1 MSKQIKVALI
11 GNPNTGKT
19 SIFNSLTGLNQKI
32 ANYPGVTVE
41 KKEVV
46 CRLSRGTKAH
56 IFDLPGTY
64 SLNASSMDENL
75 VVELLLNKNHKD
87 FPDLAI
93 IVSDVENLKRNL
105 ILFTQVKDLE
115 IPTVLAINMSDR
127 MKYKGIE
134 LNIEKLEKELDTKII
149 LTTNRSK
156 EWVSDIKNLIENYK
170 ELSSKIFLDTSIIEP
185 EYFNNLKKIFPNQKL
200 YKLWVVICQD
210 VNFSNVSRQEI
221 ESSDFEIKSIS
232 ELKRL

>member
-1 MSKQIKVALI
+1 
-11 GNPNTGKT
+11 
-19 SIFNSLTGLNQKI
+19 
-32 ANYPGVTVE
+32 
-41 KKEVV
+41 
-46 CRLSRGTKAH
+46 
-56 IFDLPGTY
+56 
-64 SLNASSMDENL
+64 MDENL

-156 EWVSDIKNLIENYK
+156 EWVGDIKNLIENYK

-200 YKLWVVICQD
+200 YKLWVCLLYT
-210 VNFSNVSRQEI
+210 
-221 ESSDFEIKSIS
+221 SDAADD
-232 ELKRL
+232 

>member
-1 MSKQIKVALI
+1 MIW
-11 GNPNTGKT
+11 
-19 SIFNSLTGLNQKI
+19 
-32 ANYPGVTVE
+32 
-41 KKEVV
+41 
-46 CRLSRGTKAH
+46 
-56 IFDLPGTY
+56 
-64 SLNASSMDENL
+64 
-75 VVELLLNKNHKD
+75 NKNHKD

-105 ILFTQVKDLE
+105 VLFTQVKDLE

-156 EWVSDIKNLIENYK
+156 EWVNDIKNLIENYR

-185 EYFNNLKKIFPNQKL
+185 EYFNNLKKIQIE
-200 YKLWVVICQD
+200 VI
-210 VNFSNVSRQEI
+210 
-221 ESSDFEIKSIS
+221 SI
-232 ELKRL
+232 L

>member
-1 MSKQIKVALI
+1 
-11 GNPNTGKT
+11 
-19 SIFNSLTGLNQKI
+19 
-32 ANYPGVTVE
+32 
-41 KKEVV
+41 
-46 CRLSRGTKAH
+46 
-56 IFDLPGTY
+56 
-64 SLNASSMDENL
+64 MDENL

-170 ELSSKIFLDTSIIEP
+170 ELSS
-185 EYFNNLKKIFPNQKL
+185 
-200 YKLWVVICQD
+200 
-210 VNFSNVSRQEI
+210 
-221 ESSDFEIKSIS
+221 
-232 ELKRL
+232 